1 MEIVRDIVAVR
12 KIIGQIKKDGLKCG
26 FVPTMGAL
34 HEGHLSL
41 VRQAKNDCDFVAV
54 SIFVNPAQFGP
65 REDLTRYPRPIKRD
79 VNLLKKEKT
88 DLLFLPTAKT
98 MYPPDF
104 STWVQETV
112 LSRPL
117 CGAMRPGHFKGVA
130 TVVAKLFNIVQPDIA
145 YFGAKDF
152 QQAQVIKRMVRDL
165 DFPVQI
171 KVVPTVR
178 DTDALALSSRNAY
191 LNAADRDNA
200 RVIPYSLDVAKRM
213 ILQNRHV
220 RPARVIAAMK
230 KLIQAR
236 KGSRI
241 DYISI
246 CDADTLGP
254 LERSSVKIL
263 VALAVFAGKTRLI
276 DNVVVGRG

>member
-1 MEIVRDIVAVR
+1 
-12 KIIGQIKKDGLKCG
+12 
-26 FVPTMGAL
+26 
-34 HEGHLSL
+34 
-41 VRQAKNDCDFVAV
+41 
-54 SIFVNPAQFGP
+54 
-65 REDLTRYPRPIKRD
+65 
-79 VNLLKKEKT
+79 
-88 DLLFLPTAKT
+88 
-98 MYPPDF
+98 
-104 STWVQETV
+104 
-112 LSRPL
+112 
-117 CGAMRPGHFKGVA
+117 
-130 TVVAKLFNIVQPDIA
+130 
-145 YFGAKDF
+145 
-152 QQAQVIKRMVRDL
+152 L